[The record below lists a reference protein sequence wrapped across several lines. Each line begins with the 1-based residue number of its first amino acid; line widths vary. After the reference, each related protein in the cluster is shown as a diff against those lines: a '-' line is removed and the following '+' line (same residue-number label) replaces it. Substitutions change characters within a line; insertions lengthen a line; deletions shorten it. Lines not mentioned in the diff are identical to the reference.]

1 MNIKR
6 TFEEFI
12 NEKREDVGKYNT
24 VKKVIAKLGRRPSEQ
39 ELATFINN
47 NYYDV
52 TEVER
57 GEDDPS
63 ANDKIAD
70 LVAFYKFDIEDW
82 EIAWAD
88 AQNES
93 VVTEAKMDKEF
104 AAVAATVKKHDL
116 LNKIANELFP
126 EIAKEQEGGKL
137 IDFYPLSQ
145 KQKDQVYVE
154 FTKLVT
160 GELGE
165 SVVTEA
171 TNFKVGDKVEIT
183 KSIQD
188 AEHDETGHL
197 YDFNPGD
204 KVEIT
209 NADKHSYQFKYLD
222 KSPDERY
229 WAFRKEFK
237 ANVIKESVVTE
248 GKTSAVYTDPKTGK
262 GYDLQYVSSK
272 KRWELDIMKKG
283 ASIYSNAITTIK
295 RDTLAEIQEW
305 LDGYKIDSSWTKGL
319 SESVVNEAKN
329 TIGLAFKDEDD
340 YTGFVEFI
348 KDEKG
353 SIKKDFGWDS
363 KTKSWEVI
371 MDVKVLDNIYGE
383 GTPGNKESGWYGA
396 LPGDFESVIIESIL
410 TESKS
415 INRDVM
421 IEWLQET
428 MKFVSTTEEFDGS
441 PGGIWVSGE
450 DGETLKGKR
459 IYDYYNEGSTYE
471 FGVLKTWEKELNK
484 RGWYSEWYDAGTV
497 MIWQD

>member
-88 AQNES
+88 AQN
-93 VVTEAKMDKEF
+93 
-104 AAVAATVKKHDL
+104 
-116 LNKIANELFP
+116 
-126 EIAKEQEGGKL
+126 
-137 IDFYPLSQ
+137 
-145 KQKDQVYVE
+145 
-154 FTKLVT
+154 
-160 GELGE
+160 E

-295 RDTLAEIQEW
+295 
-305 LDGYKIDSSWTKGL
+305 
-319 SESVVNEAKN
+319 
-329 TIGLAFKDEDD
+329 
-340 YTGFVEFI
+340 
-348 KDEKG
+348 
-353 SIKKDFGWDS
+353 
-363 KTKSWEVI
+363 
-371 MDVKVLDNIYGE
+371 
-383 GTPGNKESGWYGA
+383 NKPE
-396 LPGDFESVIIESIL
+396 
-410 TESKS
+410 
-415 INRDVM
+415 
-421 IEWLQET
+421 
-428 MKFVSTTEEFDGS
+428 
-441 PGGIWVSGE
+441 
-450 DGETLKGKR
+450 
-459 IYDYYNEGSTYE
+459 
-471 FGVLKTWEKELNK
+471 
-484 RGWYSEWYDAGTV
+484 
-497 MIWQD
+497 